1 MDGHQ
6 RSMSFSG
13 HFASRTGGNTT
24 HSNSPAGCRQWR
36 CHVVALLA
44 AAPALA
50 RPSPC
55 WPSPLTTPVSGV
67 CTASGIWCPAAT
79 PADPA
84 SSPEIVSAGCGCV
97 PPIIAHFEEL
107 STPYPLRSDNWDDP
121 ELGTMLAANRPGV
134 MHLATAS
141 GFAAAPPEPRR
152 AGSEALGGRS
162 RNGHVQNCA
171 LPRAAPSPSLG
182 ANGSDLEICL
192 LERRRSSSSSSLHPT
207 RP

>member
-1 MDGHQ
+1 MCVGVHFCASHGQVRPLNDFCLFHCYQRAARMDGHQ

-67 CTASGIWCPAAT
+67 CTASGLWCPAAT

-107 STPYPLRSDNWDDP
+107 STPIHTVPITWEGD
-121 ELGTMLAANRPGV
+121 
-134 MHLATAS
+134 
-141 GFAAAPPEPRR
+141 
-152 AGSEALGGRS
+152 AGEFPKA
-162 RNGHVQNCA
+162 
-171 LPRAAPSPSLG
+171 
-182 ANGSDLEICL
+182 
-192 LERRRSSSSSSLHPT
+192 
-207 RP
+207 